1 MFPFRQSIVFQQAQ
15 LPVIFTVDQCSFFF
29 LTFQFWRNPWTK
41 HPHNVKIFWLRYSTQ
56 SFVITKPWHCKNGN
70 NYSSIITKNFIFGWN
85 MLMKRAERERV
96 SCRSVAL
103 RKILL
108 VEIKFCTWGNGF
120 SINFKWKVKKKPR
133 PIEKMVHLFCVLG
146 GLSFLS
152 TVSLLIILA
161 SWGTRLGIP
170 STMGYAIPL
179 SSQTSSFFSL
189 SYLLKMIIKLILSVL
204 LSLISTCNV
213 YKSN

>member
-1 MFPFRQSIVFQQAQ
+1 
-15 LPVIFTVDQCSFFF
+15 
-29 LTFQFWRNPWTK
+29 
-41 HPHNVKIFWLRYSTQ
+41 
-56 SFVITKPWHCKNGN
+56 
-70 NYSSIITKNFIFGWN
+70 
-85 MLMKRAERERV
+85 MKRAERERE
-96 SCRSVAL
+96 RSVAL

-120 SINFKWKVKKKPR
+120 SINFKWKVKKKTR
-133 PIEKMVHLFCVLG
+133 HIEKMVHLFCVLG

-152 TVSLLIILA
+152 TVPLLIILA

>member
-1 MFPFRQSIVFQQAQ
+1 MFG
-15 LPVIFTVDQCSFFF
+15 FF

-56 SFVITKPWHCKNGN
+56 SFVITKPWHCKNGI

-85 MLMKRAERERV
+85 MLMKRAERERERERI

-120 SINFKWKVKKKPR
+120 SINFKWKVKKKTKTHWKNCSF
-133 PIEKMVHLFCVLG
+133 ILCFGWTFISIYCVLVNNSG
-146 GLSFLS
+146 ILRNEVGYSIHNGVRYS
-152 TVSLLIILA
+152 TLF
-161 SWGTRLGIP
+161 TD
-170 STMGYAIPL
+170 
-179 SSQTSSFFSL
+179 
-189 SYLLKMIIKLILSVL
+189 
-204 LSLISTCNV
+204 
-213 YKSN
+213 